1 MFCRLLVRLRTAK
14 FCFFLIVRRPPRSTR
29 TDTLFPYTTLFRSWI
44 ALGLAVS
51 FSGYG
56 LIRRSVPVAGPTGLS
71 IEMLLLAPL
80 ALLWIL
86 LWSGLGDWPGIGTVS
101 LLALGGPVTAIPLT
115 LFAFAPRRLPF
126 ATIGLLHF
134 VPPTMLFLQGAFV
147 ISKPLGPVRLPAF
160 PS

>member
-1 MFCRLLVRLRTAK
+1 ML
-14 FCFFLIVRRPPRSTR
+14 RRPPRTTR
-29 TDTLFPYTTLFRSWI
+29 SATLLPYPALFRS
-44 ALGLAVS
+44 LGLAVS

-86 LWSGLGDWPGIGTVS
+86 LWGGLGDWPGIGTVS

-115 LFAFAPRRLPF
+115 LFAFA
-126 ATIGLLHF
+126 
-134 VPPTMLFLQGAFV
+134 
-147 ISKPLGPVRLPAF
+147 
-160 PS
+160 